1 MMIYLVKSILC
12 SGILLGFY
20 WLCLGRHNLSAFSR
34 WYLLGSV
41 VASVLIPL
49 CPLPQNLP
57 PSPLP
62 STPAVLMV
70 LPPSGQSVVDSPVV
84 ALPQEVSASSGP
96 INPLVVIYGVVTLVM
111 LLRLGLMLR
120 ALLRRARYQPKQ
132 SLEGAVLVLMP
143 EPVHAHSFGSYIF
156 VNEQEYLSG
165 SIAPEILTHELAH
178 VRQRHSWDIVFVE
191 CIRALWW
198 FNPFLILYRRAIQLN
213 HEYLADLA
221 VVSQSPSVA
230 AYQLLL
236 LRQTAAASNLA
247 LSSQFNYSFIK
258 RRILM
263 MTTNTPKA
271 MKWVLSAAV
280 VPLAASMMWIL
291 GEASY
296 AQVPPKAPKAPK
308 APRSVPTPPD
318 PASAPDPIAPPLPP
332 DPASLPHPIAPP
344 PPPPPPPGLFVTN
357 IPAGAGISEAEM
369 ATYTEICEANRN
381 TKGRID
387 PSLFS
392 TDERAQLDGL
402 FARMTAEQR
411 AKHRVFFMKLS
422 HDEQVPSSTQIEDWK
437 NARKYG
443 LWIDGRKVSNH
454 TLNGYTAADFKHY
467 FVSKLHKNTVNYGKY
482 YFQVDL
488 ETSRYFQKRQEDL
501 KANQLIV
508 MQRMTK
514 K

>member
-1 MMIYLVKSILC
+1 
-12 SGILLGFY
+12 
-20 WLCLGRHNLSAFSR
+20 
-34 WYLLGSV
+34 
-41 VASVLIPL
+41 
-49 CPLPQNLP
+49 
-57 PSPLP
+57 
-62 STPAVLMV
+62 
-70 LPPSGQSVVDSPVV
+70 
-84 ALPQEVSASSGP
+84 
-96 INPLVVIYGVVTLVM
+96 
-111 LLRLGLMLR
+111 
-120 ALLRRARYQPKQ
+120 
-132 SLEGAVLVLMP
+132 
-143 EPVHAHSFGSYIF
+143 
-156 VNEQEYLSG
+156 
-165 SIAPEILTHELAH
+165 
-178 VRQRHSWDIVFVE
+178 
-191 CIRALWW
+191 
-198 FNPFLILYRRAIQLN
+198 
-213 HEYLADLA
+213 
-221 VVSQSPSVA
+221 
-230 AYQLLL
+230 
-236 LRQTAAASNLA
+236 
-247 LSSQFNYSFIK
+247 
-258 RRILM
+258 
-263 MTTNTPKA
+263 
-271 MKWVLSAAV
+271 
-280 VPLAASMMWIL
+280 
-291 GEASY
+291 
-296 AQVPPKAPKAPK
+296 
-308 APRSVPTPPD
+308 
-318 PASAPDPIAPPLPP
+318 
-332 DPASLPHPIAPP
+332 
-344 PPPPPPPGLFVTN
+344 
-357 IPAGAGISEAEM
+357 M